1 MRPGR
6 RRGIGIGLR
15 DVGLAAALVLSLAA
29 CGGGSSLTGISEKL
43 SNPFAKKETPL
54 PGERIAVI
62 TDPTIA
68 DVDPAAA
75 ARPVQLPP
83 PQTNASWS
91 QPGGTPSNSLGHLA
105 LNGDVRKV
113 WSADAGTG
121 SSSSGRLSAVPLVT
135 DGKVFTL
142 DAAGRVSAFSS
153 ASGAKLWAVSLTPEN
168 EKSKEGFGGGLA
180 LDGGRLYAATGYG
193 TVVSLDTNNGAIVW
207 TKKVGKPIRSSP
219 TASGGKIYFV
229 STDNVLYAL
238 STNDGEQLWTA
249 RGLPQPATL
258 LSNVS
263 PAVSGSVVVAPF
275 PAGDVVAFELGS
287 GKATWQDS
295 LSRSSENTAAGI
307 LIDPARPAIDRGV
320 VFAVSHG
327 GKMIATSE
335 SGGARLWTRNLGSTQ
350 MPWIAGDTVYVV
362 DLTGKLI
369 ALSREDG
376 KVRWVAELPKSGRWN
391 GPVLAGGKLWLIS
404 TQGLL
409 VGVDARTGQP
419 TSQVDLDTP
428 VFVTPVVAGG
438 RMYILADNAQL
449 IALN

>member
-1 MRPGR
+1 LRPGR

-15 DVGLAAALVLSLAA
+15 GVGLTAVLALSLAG
-29 CGGGSSLTGISEKL
+29 CGGGSSLTGISDKL
-43 SNPFAKKETPL
+43 KNPFAKGETPL

-62 TDPTIA
+62 TDPAVAEI
-68 DVDPAAA
+68 DPSGAAT
-75 ARPVQLPP
+75 PIQIPP
-83 PQTNASWS
+83 PQANASWS

-105 LNGDVRKV
+105 LNSDVRKV
-113 WSADAGTG
+113 WSASAGTG
-121 SSSSGRLSAVPLVT
+121 SSSSGRLSAVPLVA

-153 ASGAKLWAVSLTPEN
+153 ASGGKLWAVSLTPEN

-180 LDGGRLYAATGYG
+180 LGGGRLYAATGYG
-193 TVVSLDTNNGAIVW
+193 TVVGLDTSNGAIVW
-207 TKKVGKPIRSSP
+207 TKKIGKPIRSSP

-229 STDNVLYAL
+229 STDNVLHAL
-238 STNDGEQLWTA
+238 SESDGQQLWTA

-275 PAGDVVAFELGS
+275 PAGDVIAYEVNS
-287 GKATWQDS
+287 GKSAWQDS
-295 LSRSSENTAAGI
+295 LSRSSETTAAGI

-335 SGGARLWTRNLGSTQ
+335 STGARLWTRNLGSTQ
-350 MPWIAGDTVYVV
+350 MPWVAGDTVYVV
-362 DLTGKLI
+362 DLAGKLI
-369 ALSREDG
+369 ALGREDG
-376 KVRWVAELPKSGRWN
+376 KVRWVAGMPNSGRWN
-391 GPVLAGGKLWLIS
+391 GPVLAGGKLWLVS

-419 TSQVDLDTP
+419 ATQIDLDTP